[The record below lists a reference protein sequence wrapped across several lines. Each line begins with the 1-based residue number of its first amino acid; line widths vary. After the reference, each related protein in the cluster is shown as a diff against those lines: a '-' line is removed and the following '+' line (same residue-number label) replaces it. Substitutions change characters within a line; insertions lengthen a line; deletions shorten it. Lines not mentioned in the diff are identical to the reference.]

1 MTLPTDPECKL
12 LQDFRAVLVVVS
24 VTRWIDYFSILGLE
38 ITQRLTEYCQI
49 GEISPNLVTL
59 VVVYSVNTDYPSP
72 TVADIK
78 IISDK

>member
-59 VVVYSVNTDYPSP
+59 VVV
-72 TVADIK
+72 
-78 IISDK
+78 